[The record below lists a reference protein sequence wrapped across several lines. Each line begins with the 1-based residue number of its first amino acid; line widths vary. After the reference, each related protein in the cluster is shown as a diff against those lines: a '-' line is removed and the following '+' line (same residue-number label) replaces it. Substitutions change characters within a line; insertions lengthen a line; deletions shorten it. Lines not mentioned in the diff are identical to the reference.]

1 MDWIRGLQR
10 AIDYMEA
17 NICEELDAAR
27 VAEQAYSSSFHF
39 QRTFNLLTGI
49 TVGEYIRNRRLSLAG
64 EELAVSNAKVI
75 DVAYKYGY
83 DTPESFTKAFSR
95 FHGVTPS
102 AARQPGANLKSF
114 NRLSITITMK
124 GGNVMEYQI
133 IKKESFS
140 VLAKAKNFPTDS
152 IDNGIGEFWT
162 QCDQDGTIEVL
173 CSRGKKDATALL
185 GLCEPEKKGEKT
197 FCYGIGIECEKD
209 TEVPVGYEM
218 WQLPAQT
225 WVVFKC
231 IGAMP
236 KAIQDMWKRAYS
248 EFFPQSEYEPLDAID
263 FEAYPDGDTK
273 DENYICDIWIPVRKR
288 SE

>member
-17 NICEELDAAR
+17 NIEEELDMTKI
-27 VAEQAYSSSFHF
+27 AEQAYSSSFHF

-64 EELAVSNAKVI
+64 EELVASKARVI

-102 AARQPGANLKSF
+102 AARHTGVSLKSF
-114 NRLSITITMK
+114 NRLSITIILK

-133 IKKESFS
+133 IKKESFP
-140 VLAKAKNFPTDS
+140 VLAKAKSFPMAES
-152 IDNGIGEFWT
+152 NMEISEFWT
-162 QCDQDGTIEVL
+162 QSEKDGTIQVL
-173 CSRGKKDATALL
+173 CSNGKKDTNTLL

-197 FCYGIGIECEKD
+197 FRYGIGIYCERGIEPPK
-209 TEVPVGYEM
+209 GYEV
-218 WQLPAQT
+218 WEIPAHT

-231 IGAMP
+231 IGAVP
-236 KAIQDMWKRAYS
+236 YAIIDMLKRVYA
-248 EFFPQSEYEPLDAID
+248 EFFPQSEYEPLGVID
-263 FEAYPDGDTK
+263 FEAYPDGDNQDK
-273 DENYICDIWIPVRKR
+273 NYSSEIWIPVKKKV
-288 SE
+288 E

>member
-17 NICEELDAAR
+17 NMTEELDFTQ

-49 TVGEYIRNRRLSLAG
+49 TVGEYVRNRRLSLAG
-64 EELAVSNAKVI
+64 EELAANKARVI

-102 AARQPGANLKSF
+102 AARQPGASLKSF
-114 NRLSITITMK
+114 NRLSITITLK

-133 IKKESFS
+133 IMRESFP
-140 VLAKAKNFPTDS
+140 VLVKVKSFPTDNNHE
-152 IDNGIGEFWT
+152 IADFWT
-162 QCDQDGTIEVL
+162 QCKKDGTIQVL
-173 CSRGKKDATALL
+173 CSNGRLGVDALL
-185 GLCEPEKKGEKT
+185 GLCEPEKKGEKM
-197 FCYGIGIECEKD
+197 FRYGIGIECDKGLIAPE
-209 TEVPVGYEM
+209 GYEV
-218 WQLPAQT
+218 WELPAQM

-231 IGAMP
+231 VGAMP
-236 KAIQDMWKRAYS
+236 YAIQEMWRRAYA
-248 EFFPQSEYEPLDAID
+248 EFFPQSEYEPVDAVD
-263 FEAYPDGDTK
+263 FESYPEGDTQDK
-273 DENYICDIWIPVRKR
+273 DYVSEIWIPVKKKV
-288 SE
+288 E